1 MSVCVRVCVIDRW
14 RACLLGGVPKTPSR
28 SSYHTL
34 HSWAS
39 LFATRTLGVN
49 FLGVGTAPRDSSGL
63 IMRLALLLASWSAAA
78 SGKQIVCETT
88 VNVLHAFFEPP
99 PRHARSLLSLIEP
112 MCVVL

>member
-1 MSVCVRVCVIDRW
+1 VCDRPLACVPAWWGPQNTLQVFIPHSSQ
-14 RACLLGGVPKTPSR
+14 LGVALRNT
-28 SSYHTL
+28 H
-34 HSWAS
+34 
-39 LFATRTLGVN
+39 LGVN